1 MKNNKEFDNILDEC
15 LKRLLIKGETIEQ
28 CLNSYPE
35 YVVELKPLLETT
47 VVTQK
52 ALAIEPR
59 PEFKA
64 RARYQFQSALREPK
78 PQRALPFFNW
88 RPQWVMAIAITLA
101 VLLSGGGTVAAAGNS
116 MPDSPLY
123 PVKLATEQVQLV
135 ITTSNINKAK
145 LYAKLADKRVT
156 EIVYIANKGKPE
168 KIGTTVRRLNQYL
181 TIIASLPLAEPVVQT
196 APSAEAPVMLA
207 PHPEAATIEPPARAP
222 APGARQRAQVG
233 KEEPPVKA
241 TAPSPPQH
249 ADTEITPVPQPTTAK
264 GKLKKLLKRNSANHP
279 EALRAVLERVPDSA
293 KPALREAIKLSTSSY
308 DRAINALD

>member
-1 MKNNKEFDNILDEC
+1 MKNNKELDNILDEC

-35 YVVELKPLLETT
+35 YAVELKPLLETT

-78 PQRALPFFNW
+78 PQRVLPFFNW
-88 RPQWVMAIAITLA
+88 RSQWVMAIAITLA

-207 PHPEAATIEPPARAP
+207 PQPEAATIEPPARAP
-222 APGARQRAQVG
+222 APGARQRVQVG

-249 ADTEITPVPQPTTAK
+249 ADTEIAPVPQPTTAK